1 MKKFSI
7 PIFLLLWQNIV
18 DRMKNIMRK
27 TAVFFLTQPVSVTC
41 FALCKAIVLS
51 FVVLLMERVED
62 ETLVVFVIQ
71 TDVLHNFYSW

>member
-1 MKKFSI
+1 
-7 PIFLLLWQNIV
+7 
-18 DRMKNIMRK
+18 MRK
-27 TAVFFLTQPVSVTC
+27 AAVFFFTQPVSVTC

-71 TDVLHNFYSW
+71 TDFLHNFYSW